1 MVNGIEVVGAFE
13 TVLFNL
19 DSEIKRNKQ
28 GKRNHVIEHKNIQ

>member
-19 DSEIKRNKQ
+19 DSETKRNKQ
-28 GKRNHVIEHKNIQ
+28 GKRNHVIEHKSIQ